1 MKKLHRSKTNKTFTG
16 LLGGIGEYLD
26 IDPVIIRII
35 FIFLLIVSGIWPA
48 VLVYIL
54 GWLVVPLS
62 PEHIDEHKEGGV
74 DEQGAPK
81 DTPGT

>member
-1 MKKLHRSKTNKTFTG
+1 MKKVYRSTTNKTFTG
-16 LLGGIGEYLD
+16 LLGGTGEYLD

-54 GWLVVPLS
+54 GWLVIPLP
-62 PEHIDEHKEGGV
+62 PEHSDGHKEETV
-74 DEQGAPK
+74 EQNAPK
-81 DTPGT
+81 DTQGT